1 MKRLKGGQWLENG
14 GFLGFLCSL
23 SAIGQEP
30 TVGHVRP
37 KYSEEEIK

>member
-14 GFLGFLCSL
+14 GFLCSL